1 MSLNKSLKNMG
12 FRKNLKKGEV
22 VFREN
27 DPSDCAYIVG
37 VGAIEICKKTP
48 RGQKVLKVLGDNEIF
63 GEMGLIDGLPRS
75 ATARARQ
82 DSVVYIL
89 TSLEQNLNVLTPAEF
104 VFLEN
109 RKPDGVY
116 NHETRKKL
124 YGILAKLER
133 EKPRSSRIEKRLYKF
148 FRDANFGILLDKDSK
163 TREKIIHSGK
173 VHILA
178 RFEGEIIAQAVL
190 IEKTASVAA
199 TIAAEVV
206 MCKGKV
212 FGEIR
217 ATYKLK
223 IAKDAKV
230 KGYVHTPNFII
241 EQGAVF
247 DGRCSMPNIKRPG
260 PLHRLKEV
268 FRKTG

>member
-1 MSLNKSLKNMG
+1 MFPYTTFDYNS
-12 FRKNLKKGEV
+12 
-22 VFREN
+22 
-27 DPSDCAYIVG
+27 
-37 VGAIEICKKTP
+37 
-48 RGQKVLKVLGDNEIF
+48 
-63 GEMGLIDGLPRS
+63 
-75 ATARARQ
+75 
-82 DSVVYIL
+82 
-89 TSLEQNLNVLTPAEF
+89 EQNLNVLTPAEF

-133 EKPRSSRIEKRLYKF
+133 DKRKSSRIEKKLYKF
-148 FRDANFGILLDKDSK
+148 FRDANFGILIDKDSK
-163 TREKIIHSGK
+163 TRKKIIHSGK
-173 VHILA
+173 VQILA

-217 ATYKLK
+217 ASYKLK

>member
-1 MSLNKSLKNMG
+1 
-12 FRKNLKKGEV
+12 
-22 VFREN
+22 
-27 DPSDCAYIVG
+27 
-37 VGAIEICKKTP
+37 
-48 RGQKVLKVLGDNEIF
+48 
-63 GEMGLIDGLPRS
+63 
-75 ATARARQ
+75 
-82 DSVVYIL
+82 
-89 TSLEQNLNVLTPAEF
+89 VLTPAEF

-190 IEKTASVAA
+190 IEKTASIAA
-199 TIAAEVV
+199 AIAAEVV
-206 MCKGKV
+206 MCKGRV

-217 ATYKLK
+217 ATYKIK
-223 IAKDAKV
+223 IAKGGEV

-241 EQGAVF
+241 EKGAVF
-247 DGRCSMPNIKRPG
+247 DGRCSMPRSKKPSA
-260 PLHRLKEV
+260 LRLLRNALK
-268 FRKTG
+268 KTG

>member
-12 FRKNLKKGEV
+12 LRKNLKKGEV
-22 VFREN
+22 IFREN

-104 VFLEN
+104 VFLKN
-109 RKPDGVY
+109 RKRNGVY

-124 YGILAKLER
+124 YGIIETLQRGKRNRSREEKKLY
-133 EKPRSSRIEKRLYKF
+133 RI
-148 FRDANFGILLDKDSK
+148 FRDANFGILLDKNSK

-173 VHILA
+173 VQILA
-178 RFEGEIIAQAVL
+178 KFEGEIIAQAVL
-190 IEKTASVAA
+190 IEKTASVVAN
-199 TIAAEVV
+199 IAAEVV

-217 ATYKLK
+217 ATYKIK
-223 IAKDAKV
+223 IVKGAKV
-230 KGYVHTPNFII
+230 IGYIQTPKFII
-241 EQGAVF
+241 EKGAAF
-247 DGRCSMPNIKRPG
+247 DGRCSMPSAKKPG
-260 PLHRLKEV
+260 PLHLLREAL
-268 FRKTG
+268 RKTG

>member
-1 MSLNKSLKNMG
+1 M
-12 FRKNLKKGEV
+12 
-22 VFREN
+22 
-27 DPSDCAYIVG
+27 
-37 VGAIEICKKTP
+37 
-48 RGQKVLKVLGDNEIF
+48 
-63 GEMGLIDGLPRS
+63 
-75 ATARARQ
+75 
-82 DSVVYIL
+82 
-89 TSLEQNLNVLTPAEF
+89 LEQNLNVLIPAEF
-104 VFLEN
+104 VFLKN
-109 RKPDGVY
+109 RKRNSAY

-133 EKPRSSRIEKRLYKF
+133 EISRSSRIEKRLYKF
-148 FRDANFGILLDKDSK
+148 FRDANFGVLLDEDSK

-223 IAKDAKV
+223 IAKDAEV
-230 KGYVHTPNFII
+230 KGHVHTPNLII

-247 DGRCSMPNIKRPG
+247 AGRCSMPNITRPG
-260 PLHRLKEV
+260 PLHWLKEV
-268 FRKTG
+268 LRKTG

>member
-1 MSLNKSLKNMG
+1 MKVNM
-12 FRKNLKKGEV
+12 
-22 VFREN
+22 
-27 DPSDCAYIVG
+27 
-37 VGAIEICKKTP
+37 
-48 RGQKVLKVLGDNEIF
+48 
-63 GEMGLIDGLPRS
+63 
-75 ATARARQ
+75 
-82 DSVVYIL
+82 
-89 TSLEQNLNVLTPAEF
+89 LEQNLNVLTPAEF
-104 VFLEN
+104 VFLKN
-109 RKPDGVY
+109 RERKGVY

-133 EKPRSSRIEKRLYKF
+133 EIPRSSRIEKRLYKF

>member
-1 MSLNKSLKNMG
+1 MLK
-12 FRKNLKKGEV
+12 R
-22 VFREN
+22 
-27 DPSDCAYIVG
+27 
-37 VGAIEICKKTP
+37 
-48 RGQKVLKVLGDNEIF
+48 
-63 GEMGLIDGLPRS
+63 
-75 ATARARQ
+75 
-82 DSVVYIL
+82 
-89 TSLEQNLNVLTPAEF
+89 NLNVLTPAEF

-109 RKPDGVY
+109 RKRDGVY
-116 NHETRKKL
+116 NHETREKLYSIIEKLQRGKRNNSREEKKL
-124 YGILAKLER
+124 YKI
-133 EKPRSSRIEKRLYKF
+133 
-148 FRDANFGILLDKDSK
+148 FRDANFGILLDKNSR

-173 VHILA
+173 VQILA
-178 RFEGEIIAQAVL
+178 KFEGDIVAQAVL
-190 IEKTASVAA
+190 IEKTASVVAN
-199 TIAAEVV
+199 IAAEVV

-217 ATYKLK
+217 ATYKIK
-223 IAKDAKV
+223 IAKGGEV